1 MTSTMPSLRP
11 ALLLLA
17 ALVFLP
23 QPVLAQ
29 RFANA
34 AGSADIGPYVD
45 VDHGPRALSSRAGG
59 LALTH
64 SLSDTLIAR
73 TAINCNTGDS
83 GLTFE
88 NSYWRVFD
96 LAAFDLTEPFT
107 VTDLDIGVELAEFV
121 AGAPPSDVR
130 LYTLDGDF
138 VRANL
143 TLVEETEFEVFDR
156 DDLSVVTVEITGEF
170 AVGEVL
176 VVEWNVPDLR
186 EDGGAV
192 FYGAN
197 AAGQT
202 GPTYLSAEA
211 CDLPEPTDLASV
223 GTGFPGVAWVLAVNG
238 TTMTTDAEGSAV
250 AQRVTLGQAYPNP
263 VADRTAIPFALEA
276 PQRVRIAVYDALG
289 REVAVAA
296 DRTFGAGEQA
306 VDVSVAG
313 LPNGLYFYRLRAG
326 TQTLTRK
333 LVVVR

>member
-1 MTSTMPSLRP
+1 MPSFRP

-23 QPVLAQ
+23 QTALAQ
-29 RFANA
+29 RLANA
-34 AGSADIGPYVD
+34 VGSTDVGPYVD
-45 VDHGPRALSSRAGG
+45 ADHGPRALSSRAGG

-64 SLSDTLIAR
+64 SVSDTLVAR
-73 TAINCNTGDS
+73 TAINCNVESS
-83 GLTFE
+83 GLTAE

-96 LAAFDLTEPFT
+96 LGAFGLTEPFT
-107 VTDLDIGVELAEFV
+107 VTSIDIGIELVDLKSSAL
-121 AGAPPSDVR
+121 ATDLR
-130 LYTLDGDF
+130 LHALDGDF
-138 VRANL
+138 TRANL
-143 TLVEETEFEVFDR
+143 TRVEETEFDVRER
-156 DDLSVVTVEITGEF
+156 NALSVVTVDITGAF

-186 EDGGAV
+186 DDGGAV

-197 AAGQT
+197 SAGQT
-202 GPTYLSAEA
+202 GPTYLSAAA
-211 CDLPEPTDLASV
+211 CGLPEPTDLADV
-223 GTGFPGVAWVLAVNG
+223 GAGFPGVAWVLAVNG
-238 TTMTTDAEGSAV
+238 TTMTTDAEGIAV

-263 VADRTAIPFALEA
+263 VAGRTAIPFSLDA

-313 LPNGLYFYRLRAG
+313 LPSGLYFYRLRAG

-333 LVVVR
+333 LVVVQ